1 MVGVALGFCVR
12 VVFAAI
18 GLVSG
23 TDETTTLAPLT
34 LLVVLLGVPPAGV
47 FTFFRAGAVAKHMTH
62 AVPTALL
69 GIPGD
74 TLATPLLQDA
84 NMLRKLGVPHIALR
98 KMVSGAIVAAF
109 VAVPLAVL
117 FAVLLAPFGAA
128 ITKSA
133 PWIFLAAAVL
143 IAYFSAGRWAA
154 VALLVP
160 FVVVIV
166 ALQSLTAKYGVKLS
180 ISYFL
185 GIAIGPLIAD
195 LFTVIAPQGR
205 AKMMR
210 DKVRTFSLAPDVKGW
225 SGYFPNPL
233 KVMDRIQ
240 TRWTLATATIS
251 SATFVFSPVAMTVDS
266 INMAGEV
273 YSNQDLIWRDHHLQ
287 EPLSRSWSTARSW
300 VLPQSSLQPQGPNT
314 IWLRVVGVPELR
326 PGLGVVEVGT
336 PEAMLASQR
345 HHNWNT
351 RTLFQLNLTLSAT
364 LGIMALV
371 VWLPRRKQSLLGWYA
386 LVSLCWVLFGS
397 NVLLTETWP
406 FPDSLAMARVN
417 HLAYIGYIA
426 SFAVFCWQLIESPL
440 SRRQR
445 QRLGPGRK
453 GARECPRRSRTPC
466 REATCAGQGGTR
478 CRSCTRRTCPRGD
491 QLSPAGG

>member
-1 MVGVALGFCVR
+1 MSDPILLEQIMVAAAMGLLGA

-47 FTFFRAGAVAKHMTH
+47 FTFFLAGAVAKHMTH

-133 PWIFLAAAVL
+133 PWIFLAAAIL
-143 IAYFSAGRWAA
+143 IAYFSAGRWSA

-160 FVVVIV
+160 FVVVII

-195 LFTVIAPQGR
+195 LFTVVSPMGR
-205 AKMMR
+205 KSMMR

-233 KVMDRIQ
+233 KVMDRVQ
-240 TRWTLATATIS
+240 TRWTLATAAIS
-251 SATFVFSPVAMTVDS
+251 SATFVFSPVAMTVVL
-266 INMAGEV
+266 GELV
-273 YSNQDLIWRDHHLQ
+273 GSRIKHAYHRLTTVLSARNGVTEATYIAEALIPLIAFGL
-287 EPLSRSWSTARSW
+287 PLSPVAA
-300 VLPQSSLQPQGPNT
+300 GPAAPLFNAPPRFT
-314 IWLRVVGVPELR
+314 VDAATGQTHNLHNLLNHWEF
-326 PGLGVVEVGT
+326 LGYG
-336 PEAMLASQR
+336 MLA
-345 HHNWNT
+345 
-351 RTLFQLNLTLSAT
+351 
-364 LGIMALV
+364 V
-371 VWLPRRKQSLLGWYA
+371 LLAA
-386 LVSLCWVLFGS
+386 LVSYPFAMNFARRAALFVSRRVSHEAIIATFVGLIIVISIWEGQFLGLLVILTMGLFGG
-397 NVLLTETWP
+397 L
-406 FPDSLAMARVN
+406 
-417 HLAYIGYIA
+417 
-426 SFAVFCWQLIESPL
+426 L
-440 SRRQR
+440 SRRFGFNTGVQFM
-445 QRLGPGRK
+445 GYYT
-453 GARECPRRSRTPC
+453 AV
-466 REATCAGQGGTR
+466 
-478 CRSCTRRTCPRGD
+478 
-491 QLSPAGG
+491 LSVPAIVGLMA